1 MRSYTAFLALL
12 VTFSPFVAQAAAYPH
27 IPEPMV
33 FDMVRPLGAARG
45 ELEINT
51 LAQKD
56 LSGRHDAVEWA
67 PEIEIAFAQGMAIE
81 FELPIENRTIT
92 DYKMGL
98 QGTFGT
104 FNNGRGVHGV
114 QYLGLYNRQSGR
126 WENTA
131 LYLIGHRFGERFST
145 MSMAGVGDVTIDGD
159 EGSNFIF
166 NHTTFYDTSDATTLG
181 LEFNLRTGAGRYALL
196 MPQVHQ
202 KLAPGLNVQA
212 GVGAVKADGEV
223 WRPRAG
229 LRLIKEF

>member
-1 MRSYTAFLALL
+1 MRKALLALIATL
-12 VTFSPFVAQAAAYPH
+12 TPLCAQAADHPH

-33 FDMVRPLGAARG
+33 FDMVRPLGASRG

-51 LAQKD
+51 LTQQN
-56 LSGRHDAVEWA
+56 LSGGHRAVEWA
-67 PEIEIAFAQGMAIE
+67 PEIEMALGGGMAIE
-81 FELPIENRTIT
+81 FELPLENRRIT

-114 QYLGLYNRQSGR
+114 QYLGLYNRHSGR

-131 LYLIGHRFGERFST
+131 LYLVGHRFGERFST
-145 MSMAGVGDVTIDGD
+145 MSMIGVGDVTVKSPGD
-159 EGSNFIF
+159 RALIF
-166 NHTTFYDTSDATTLG
+166 NHTTFFEASSSTVLG
-181 LEFNLRTGAGRYALL
+181 LEYNLRTGPDRTTLL
-196 MPQVHQ
+196 MPQIHQ
-202 KLAPGLNVQA
+202 QLAPGVNVQA
-212 GVGAVKADGEV
+212 GLGAVKATGQA